1 MSSDDDNND
10 EQNEFLQQEY
20 GQLLER
26 EAQSISILDDND
38 DNSILIKIDYVSLI
52 RYIKHWSYNRQI
64 NDDFVNELYNSIV
77 DNNKIIWTLT
87 AIKERSNDNLYLI
100 DGQHRYEAIK
110 KRMNEDNNLQYN
122 NNLYI
127 NVYLVDN
134 KERDS
139 KYIIDLF
146 TKINKNTP
154 LKDYDYP
161 DNAIINIIQNIVN
174 DPVLKKG
181 IKTDEKRHSAYQ
193 PYIHKKTLNELFKMN
208 KEVIKTMDIDLIIT
222 NLKIINNRLRLKAF
236 EDIYINDNNANRNKW
251 QSAKK
256 IEFFLGLKEC
266 KAIYKIENI
275 IKNIRTP
282 EILFHY

>member
-1 MSSDDDNND
+1 MSSDDEIELLSND
-10 EQNEFLQQEY
+10 
-20 GQLLER
+20 
-26 EAQSISILDDND
+26 SIQILDVDND
-38 DNSILIKIDYVSLI
+38 NSMLMKMDYVSLI

-64 NDDFVNELYNSIV
+64 NEEFVNELYDSIV
-77 DNNKIIWTLT
+77 NNNKVIWTLT

-100 DGQHRYEAIK
+100 DGQHRFEAIK
-110 KRMNEDNNLQYN
+110 KRMTEYNNLQYN
-122 NNLYI
+122 SNIYI
-127 NVYLVDN
+127 NVYLINN
-134 KERDS
+134 KENDS
-139 KYIIDLF
+139 QYIIDLF

-154 LKDYDYP
+154 LGENDYP
-161 DNAIINIIQNIVN
+161 DNTLINIIQKIVD

-181 IKTDEKRHSAYQ
+181 IKTDEKRHSSHQ
-193 PYIHKKTLNELFKMN
+193 PYIHKKTLNELFQKN

-236 EDIYINDNNANRNKW
+236 EDIYINDNIKNRNKW
-251 QSAKK
+251 QSAKN